1 MFLNKR
7 ARAHNQP
14 FTVDSFADDN
24 AISSCGELL
33 DDILHNVKLDLGYI
47 SKWLKVNSL
56 KSSPCKFQFIILE
69 NNADVKINLFLD
81 RNKGEKHQEFV
92 LFTATI
98 DDKLTLNRM
107 LKITNY
113 TRLNGKENI

>member
-1 MFLNKR
+1 M
-7 ARAHNQP
+7 AHNQP

-56 KSSPCKFQFIILE
+56 KSSPCKF
-69 NNADVKINLFLD
+69 
-81 RNKGEKHQEFV
+81 
-92 LFTATI
+92 
-98 DDKLTLNRM
+98 
-107 LKITNY
+107 
-113 TRLNGKENI
+113 